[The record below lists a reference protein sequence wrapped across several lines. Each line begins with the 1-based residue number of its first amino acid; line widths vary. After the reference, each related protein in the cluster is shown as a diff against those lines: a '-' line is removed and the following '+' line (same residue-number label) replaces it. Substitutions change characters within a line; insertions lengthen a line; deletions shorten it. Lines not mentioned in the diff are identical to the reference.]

1 MEYNGFQ
8 YLENLLRT
16 YNPEKAKE
24 ISALWLEYE
33 KGETPEAQWVREMDK
48 FECLVQ
54 AHEYEQRTF
63 GEKDLDEF
71 QGLSAK
77 IHSKKYASGRDSYL
91 RKGKSTLP
99 SGKGGC
105 VSFLSLV
112 CDICD
117 ILNVGL
123 FSLTITR
130 GPSLRKGR

>member
-1 MEYNGFQ
+1 
-8 YLENLLRT
+8 LLRT
-16 YNPEKAKE
+16 YNPEKAEE
-24 ISALWLEYE
+24 ISTLWLEYE